1 VSTFEI
7 NSEALD
13 AAHRAMTGICDT
25 IEAQRAQHSHAH
37 SGIEGM
43 LANAAAGVLAATGLD
58 PFSIWEQWGFGGVAQ
73 TCSATN
79 WTVEQVRGTIQQIVG
94 EVSEAH
100 RGELAPVI
108 HDRAMGLRSALDNA
122 QERLRS
128 ITSLL
133 HPGNLLQLLTSPWT
147 ILDHFSAASG
157 ALNLAHSL
165 AQDYRDF
172 LARLSTREQKLLEEI
187 VTLLAIP
194 EVGLVPVGIAIW
206 SEVTGGNSTSPHPA
220 PAPTPST
227 PAPEAPQMA
236 PEANRINPPGSADTY
251 AATPEAA
258 MLAWAE
264 YYEKQSTRYQSE
276 RGQPRT
282 GEVVNGNYMF
292 DCSGFVYRVLNDS
305 GNGDL
310 LKGSGTNASDIH
322 NQYYS
327 GTAIDISNPNGP
339 PPKGLVPGS
348 LVFFNDK
355 YGKLAHVGIVE
366 TVGTTIG
373 NSTVLSAAV
382 PIDPNPNTIQSLTIS
397 SFAGYAP
404 EPETAVRFVI
414 FNK

>member
-1 VSTFEI
+1 MSTFEI

-43 LANAAAGVLAATGLD
+43 LANAAAVVLAATGLD

-100 RGELAPVI
+100 RGELAPVLY
-108 HDRAMGLRSALDNA
+108 DRAMGLRSALDNA

-172 LARLSTREQKLLEEI
+172 LARLSAREKDLIEEI
-187 VTLLAIP
+187 ITLLAIP
-194 EVGLVPVGIAIW
+194 EVGLVPAGIAIW
-206 SEVTGGNSTSPHPA
+206 SEVTGGNSNSPHPA
-220 PAPTPST
+220 PTPPTQ
-227 PAPEAPQMA
+227 APQEA
-236 PEANRINPPGSADTY
+236 PEANRINPPGSPDKY

-258 MLAWAE
+258 ILAWAE
-264 YYEKQSTRYQSE
+264 YYKKQKNYYSQQYDAR
-276 RGQPRT
+276 RGEWSDT
-282 GEVVNGNYMF
+282 NGYGF
-292 DCSGFVYRVLNDS
+292 DCSGFVYKVFHDS

-310 LKGSGTNASDIH
+310 LKGDTLSHPHDASILA
-322 NQYYS
+322 NEYKS
-327 GTAIDISNPNGP
+327 GTAVAITSLNGP
-339 PPKGLVPGS
+339 APKGIVPGS
-348 LVFFNDK
+348 LVFFKDK
-355 YGKLAHVGIVE
+355 SDTADTPVHVAIVE
-366 TVGTTIG
+366 SVGSTVGAIKVIG
-373 NSTVLSAAV
+373 ATYPGHGVDSYSIADFANSS
-382 PIDPNPNTIQSLTIS
+382 I
-397 SFAGYAP
+397 
-404 EPETAVRFVI
+404 EPETAMRFVT
-414 FNK
+414 FN